1 MKTSANKNTML
12 KNPKIVKTS
21 PSTVKTAPPGKAAAK
36 SFDVAQVCSVDLGS
50 DGGVRLPPLTLQSR
64 VEPEDV
70 VDARFRLVEARS
82 QTVVLT
88 DRQFDVHLKRLV
100 KVFMSEVSI
109 TRDMRALNSKRSLQ
123 PADRLLLQDLEILK
137 GKFKEERSN
146 LVVTLSMDSRN
157 RSKLNSTKEAN
168 TQSQDK
174 HERPSDSADDVI
186 PSTSKT
192 SKLRKCSVPSRK
204 QGGAQPKVPS
214 NPPSNP
220 VKTLSMGSRHRSQ
233 KSSTTEIQPEAN
245 NQDQK
250 EEEPSDYFD
259 VVTPSTSMTSRKQG
273 GAQAKITSNP
283 PIICK
288 NIVAPEELSIKL
300 MEKLKQRFAKTTE
313 SPKIKVPLS
322 AQEKEPVNESKM
334 YLPNAPVAAP
344 VTAPVAAPVTAPVAA
359 PVAAPAAA
367 PVAASVAAP
376 VAARVTSS
384 VSSTAKIK
392 AKAKPKE
399 LSESLSDIFY
409 DFPIAIY

>member
-1 MKTSANKNTML
+1 ML

-259 VVTPSTSMTSRKQG
+259 VVTPSTT
-273 GAQAKITSNP
+273 
-283 PIICK
+283 
-288 NIVAPEELSIKL
+288 
-300 MEKLKQRFAKTTE
+300 
-313 SPKIKVPLS
+313 
-322 AQEKEPVNESKM
+322 
-334 YLPNAPVAAP
+334 AP